1 MAVLRHRRDTLFDNA
16 VGRKADELHPAEPDR
31 AGGWLDEA
39 RDGVEERR
47 LAGAVRAEDRN
58 RLAALHAN
66 RDIVQRTM
74 AAVPMV
80 EAVDLKHRRRPDRRE
95 SPRRSAT
102 PRRTDLRRSWRRR
115 SSPSLGRRARA
126 PPS

>member
-1 MAVLRHRRDTLFDNA
+1 SRVSRAARIGAEREVFRHRHRTEQMAVLRHCRDTLFDNA
-16 VGRKADELHPAEPDR
+16 VGRKADELHAAEPDR
-31 AGGWLDEA
+31 AGGWLDET
-39 RDGVEERR
+39 RHGVEERR

-80 EAVDLKHRRRPDRRE
+80 EAV
-95 SPRRSAT
+95 
-102 PRRTDLRRSWRRR
+102 
-115 SSPSLGRRARA
+115 
-126 PPS
+126 